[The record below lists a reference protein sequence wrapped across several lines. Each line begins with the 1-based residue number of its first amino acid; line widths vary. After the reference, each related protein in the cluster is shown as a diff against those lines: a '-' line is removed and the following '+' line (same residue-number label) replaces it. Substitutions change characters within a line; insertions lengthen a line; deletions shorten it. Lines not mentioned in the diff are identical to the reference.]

1 MVDYSKLDIPTLE
14 FILKEYQVT
23 QKDKRSELKV
33 IEAELELI
41 EKFMDYT
48 DRVLIRARQH
58 QTPETKQK

>member
-23 QKDKRSELKV
+23 QKDKRSELKI

-41 EKFMDYT
+41 EKFMDHT
-48 DRVLIRARQH
+48 DRVLIRVRQH
-58 QTPETKQK
+58 QAPKTK

>member
-23 QKDKRSELKV
+23 QKDKQSELKV

-41 EKFMDYT
+41 GKFMDYT
-48 DRVLIRARQH
+48 DRVLIRVRQH
-58 QTPETKQK
+58 QAPKTK

>member
-23 QKDKRSELKV
+23 QKDKQSELKI

-41 EKFMDYT
+41 GKFMDYT

-58 QTPETKQK
+58 QAPETK